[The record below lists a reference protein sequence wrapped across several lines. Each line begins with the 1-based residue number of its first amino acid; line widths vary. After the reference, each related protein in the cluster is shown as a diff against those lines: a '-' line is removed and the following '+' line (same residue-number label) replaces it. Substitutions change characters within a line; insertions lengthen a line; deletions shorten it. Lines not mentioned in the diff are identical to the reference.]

1 MFIPFFVKNGPIF
14 VGLTTIFQMV
24 TGHKICDFN
33 QNDWSNPFLKEL
45 NFNNS

>member
-24 TGHKICDFN
+24 TGRKICDFN

-45 NFNNS
+45 NFDNS